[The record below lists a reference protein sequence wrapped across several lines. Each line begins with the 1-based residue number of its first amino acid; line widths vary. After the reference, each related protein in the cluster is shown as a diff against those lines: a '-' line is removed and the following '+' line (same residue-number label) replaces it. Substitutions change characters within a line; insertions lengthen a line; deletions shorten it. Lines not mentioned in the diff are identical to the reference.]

1 MRKAI
6 FAAFVVLLSSVG
18 MLFGDEVL
26 YLNIVSNAEASV
38 IVCVPDAQ
46 VCGAVWQSSEALS
59 PQASPEIPTVYAS
72 EFLPSPTYPHII
84 TPHESSVDPNI
95 YIEFVG
101 CVGKFFTE

>member
-1 MRKAI
+1 MKKAI
-6 FAAFVVLLSSVG
+6 FSAFIAYLLSVST
-18 MLFGDEVL
+18 LFCKETL
-26 YLNIVSNAEASV
+26 YLNIVSNAEAKV
-38 IVCVPDAQ
+38 IICVPDAQ
-46 VCGAVWQSSEALS
+46 VYGAVWQSSEALS

-101 CVGKFFTE
+101 CVGKFFTK

>member
-1 MRKAI
+1 MKKAI
-6 FAAFVVLLSSVG
+6 FSAFIAYLLSVST
-18 MLFGDEVL
+18 LFCKETL
-26 YLNIVSNAEASV
+26 YLNIVSNAEAKV
-38 IVCVPDAQ
+38 IICVPDAQ

-101 CVGKFFTE
+101 CVGKFFTK

>member
-6 FAAFVVLLSSVG
+6 FSAFVVLLSSVG

-46 VCGAVWQSSEALS
+46 VCGAVWQADATLS
-59 PQASPEIPTVYAS
+59 PQASSEIPAVYAP
-72 EFLPSPTYPHII
+72 EFLPLPSYPHII
-84 TPHESSVDPNI
+84 TPHISSVDPNI

-101 CVGKFFTE
+101 CVGKFFTK